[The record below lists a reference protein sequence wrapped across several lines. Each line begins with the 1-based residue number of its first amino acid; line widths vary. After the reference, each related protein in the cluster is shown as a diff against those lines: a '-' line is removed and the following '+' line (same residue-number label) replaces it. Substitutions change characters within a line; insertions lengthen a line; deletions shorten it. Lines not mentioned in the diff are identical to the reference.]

1 MFPARSRSYVAHVS
15 ISLAQHPGRAGLGRG
30 LRFVASW
37 AVAAALVAAGLPK
50 LVGVTWHSV
59 LPAFAALRWSTALGL
74 VAVWFV
80 GLLVHT
86 FVLTAAAPRL
96 SHRRA
101 LTLNLT
107 GSAVSN
113 VVPLGGAAGVELN
126 RRMMKAWGLD
136 ARTFTGFTFLTNLW
150 DVGAKLLL
158 PTVAVVALAHAGIA
172 VTASLRTLSLVST
185 GAFIGLCAVAALL
198 LLSPRGASLIGG
210 TIERLLRAP
219 LRMLGRDREVAVAR
233 YLLEIRDEC
242 AHLVARG
249 WLRMSL
255 GISGYLALQA
265 VLLGWCLHLTG
276 VAASWPV
283 VLAGF
288 AVERALTVLPLTPG
302 GIGIADI
309 GLVGMLLALGGDPA
323 AVTAGAVLYR
333 AFVFAVEIPV
343 GGGALGLW
351 VLVRRRATGSQR
363 RASSVVALTA
373 VRPTAHRDPARPG
386 ARIAH
391 VTDVFLPRLG
401 GIETHVDDLARHQR
415 AGGLAADVITP
426 PARNASDDPAWVRRL
441 SVRQAKHALAEYD
454 VVHVHLSV
462 LSPYGLRLARAAAD
476 AEIATLVTVHSMWT
490 GAAAILRFAARAS
503 LRRWPVAWSAVSTA
517 AATSFESAL
526 RRTVTV
532 LPNAIDV
539 SDWQHR
545 PAGWPQA
552 GAPPTAP
559 TTRTSDSRTT
569 VVSVMRLMPR
579 KRPMSL
585 LRIFRTARRLSPNLE
600 LVIVGDGPLR
610 RRLERYV
617 ARHRLDG
624 VVRLTGRLPRTQ
636 VLAELRA
643 ATLYVAP
650 APKESFGLAAL
661 EARCAGLPVVAHRRS
676 GIEEFVS
683 DRIGGI
689 LIDND
694 TQMAVAIVDLA
705 GDVGLRSRLAEH
717 NRRVPPRQDWTWV
730 LARTT
735 ELYHE
740 AARVA
745 GHGRETRPAAP
756 ALPTVAGA

>member
-1 MFPARSRSYVAHVS
+1 MSTSSAP
-15 ISLAQHPGRAGLGRG
+15 HPGRAGLGRG

-37 AVAAALVAAGLPK
+37 AIAAALVAAGLPK

-59 LPAFAALRWSTALGL
+59 LPAFAQLRWSTALGL
-74 VAVWFV
+74 VAVWFA

-126 RRMMKAWGLD
+126 RRMMKSWGLD

-158 PTVAVVALAHAGIA
+158 PVVALVALAHAGIA
-172 VTASLRTLSLVST
+172 VSPSLRTFSLISA
-185 GAFIGLCAVAALL
+185 GAFVCVCAVAAPL
-198 LLSPRGASLIGG
+198 LLSPRGASMIGG
-210 TIERLLRAP
+210 TVEWVVRAP
-219 LRMLGRDREVAVAR
+219 LRVIGRDRDLALAQH
-233 YLLEIRDEC
+233 LLEIRSDC
-242 AHLVARG
+242 ARLVARG

-255 GISGYLALQA
+255 GIGGYLALQA

-276 VAASWPV
+276 VGASWPV
-283 VLAGF
+283 ILAGF

-309 GLVGMLLALGGDPA
+309 GLVGMLLALGGDPT

-343 GGGALGLW
+343 GGGALALW
-351 VLVRRRATGSQR
+351 VLVRRRASR
-363 RASSVVALTA
+363 RQ
-373 VRPTAHRDPARPG
+373 PTAAPIATLPGAHRATPRDPAQPG
-386 ARIAH
+386 TRIAH

-415 AGGLAADVITP
+415 ARGLDARVITP
-426 PARNASDDPAWVRRL
+426 PASDASEDPAWVRRL
-441 SVRQAKHALAEYD
+441 SVRQATRELAECD

-462 LSPYGLRLARAAAD
+462 LSPYGLRLARAAAG
-476 AEIATLVTVHSMWT
+476 AEIATLITVHSMWT
-490 GAAAILRFAARAS
+490 GAATVLRFAARAS

-526 RRTVTV
+526 RRSVAV
-532 LPNAIDV
+532 LPNAIEV
-539 SDWQHR
+539 SDWR
-545 PAGWPQA
+545 Y
-552 GAPPTAP
+552 GAPRPPLPSSAAP
-559 TTRTSDSRTT
+559 AAPAARVSGSHTT

-579 KRPMSL
+579 KRPMPL
-585 LRIFRTARRLSPNLE
+585 LRIFRAARRLNPDVD

-624 VVRLTGRLPRTQ
+624 VVRFTGRLSRKQ

-643 ATLYVAP
+643 ATLYVSP

-661 EARCAGLPVVAHRRS
+661 EARCTGLPVVARRRS

-683 DRIGGI
+683 DRVGGL
-689 LIDND
+689 LIDSD
-694 TQMAVAIVDLA
+694 AQMAVAIADLA
-705 GDVGLRSRLAEH
+705 KDARLRTRLAEH

-730 LARTT
+730 LDRTT

-740 AARVA
+740 AALAA
-745 GHGRETRPAAP
+745 GHGREPRPAAR
-756 ALPTVAGA
+756 ALPRAAGA